1 MDKLAY
7 EQSFSA
13 NASDMVVGGESDDDQ
28 VESFPVY
35 RGRTNPHAQPC
46 SPVQTLIT
54 DSDSDLEYDPPAR
67 SVSDALDSRQH
78 MQDTVSNTEISLLH
92 TMAASA
98 AESITTLKEDVQK
111 TTGQQEESS
120 RKINNLTARLSS
132 LEEKVT
138 QLLQPALTRRRAV
151 RNLLRV
157 ICVVCRE
164 HPHLDKARLADSCC
178 STMVCST
185 CLDVWSASAARDI
198 ANDIDIA
205 AGLPCPAC
213 RVSVPKASFICLP
226 QWPALAS
233 SLKELASN
241 DDFC

>member
-1 MDKLAY
+1 MIHLHVLS
-7 EQSFSA
+7 QTLWT
-13 NASDMVVGGESDDDQ
+13 
-28 VESFPVY
+28 
-35 RGRTNPHAQPC
+35 RGSICRTLFQTRRYPC
-46 SPVQTLIT
+46 SIQWQQAL
-54 DSDSDLEYDPPAR
+54 LRALRRLRRMFKRPPGSKKNHA
-67 SVSDALDSRQH
+67 
-78 MQDTVSNTEISLLH
+78 
-92 TMAASA
+92 
-98 AESITTLKEDVQK
+98 
-111 TTGQQEESS
+111 

-157 ICVVCRE
+157 FSCVVCRE

-226 QWPALAS
+226 QWPALAG
-233 SLKELASN
+233 SLKELALN

>member
-35 RGRTNPHAQPC
+35 QGRTNPHAQPC

-54 DSDSDLEYDPPAR
+54 DSDSDPEYDPPAR

-78 MQDTVSNTEISLLH
+78 MQNTVSNTEISLLH

-157 ICVVCRE
+157 YSPVLCAVSI
-164 HPHLDKARLADSCC
+164 PTWTRL
-178 STMVCST
+178 
-185 CLDVWSASAARDI
+185 
-198 ANDIDIA
+198 
-205 AGLPCPAC
+205 GLPIHAAVLWCALHVLMSGQQVQQEILRTISILQLDCPAQ
-213 RVSVPKASFICLP
+213 RAALAYPKQVSFVCPSGLR
-226 QWPALAS
+226 WPAV
-233 SLKELASN
+233 
-241 DDFC
+241 